1 MAFAILSATSITPP
15 PLPRRSRMTAR
26 VFFSS
31 SPSQISEKA
40 VQSFSEPIALTLMY
54 STPSAG
60 VLLDT

>member
-1 MAFAILSATSITPP
+1 MASAILSAISITPP

-40 VQSFSEPIALTLMY
+40 AQSFCDPIALTLMY
-54 STPSAG
+54 STPSAM
-60 VLLDT
+60 VLLET

>member
-1 MAFAILSATSITPP
+1 
-15 PLPRRSRMTAR
+15 MTAR